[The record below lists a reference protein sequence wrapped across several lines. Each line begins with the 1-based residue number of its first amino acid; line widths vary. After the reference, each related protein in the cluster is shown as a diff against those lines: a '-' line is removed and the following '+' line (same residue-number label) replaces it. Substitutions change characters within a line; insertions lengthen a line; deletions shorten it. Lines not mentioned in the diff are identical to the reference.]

1 MIWGHI
7 GKMKKH
13 KTVNRKVI
21 VCFVLFQLLICM
33 PCFLLYDAAKIATEN
48 NTQTAVFYADSVE
61 VAKKSVGDN
70 RTKIYIYHDTTAFNY
85 YFSND
90 IKQDEAN
97 LDFLRSQQLTI
108 RYFPKSGMIVDI
120 HGEEKEFYTMDSYN
134 EARRVE
140 RITIICVLVILEIIY
155 GIILFLYS
163 LTTPHGYKFF
173 NRMRKIRGEKS

>member
-1 MIWGHI
+1 
-7 GKMKKH
+7 MKKQNEAKQ
-13 KTVNRKVI
+13 KTI
-21 VCFVLFQLLICM
+21 IYFVLFQLLICM

-70 RTKIYIYHDTTAFNY
+70 RTKIYIYHDTTALNY

-90 IKQDEAN
+90 IKQNEAN

-108 RYFPKSGMIVDI
+108 RYFPKNGIVVDI

-140 RITIICVLVILEIIY
+140 RIAIICVFVILEIIY
-155 GIILFLYS
+155 GIVLFLYS
-163 LTTPHGYKFF
+163 LTTSHGYKFF
-173 NRMRKIRGEKS
+173 NRMRKNIRSKKKSKTN

>member
-1 MIWGHI
+1 M

-13 KTVNRKVI
+13 NKAKTI
-21 VCFVLFQLLICM
+21 IYFVLFQLLIFM

-70 RTKIYIYHDTTAFNY
+70 RTKIYIHHDTTAFNC

-90 IKQDEAN
+90 IKQDETN
-97 LDFLRSQQLTI
+97 LDVLRSQQLTI
-108 RYFPKSGMIVDI
+108 RYFQKSGMIVDMQTD
-120 HGEEKEFYTMDSYN
+120 EKEFYTMDSYN

-140 RITIICVLVILEIIY
+140 RITIICVLVILEIFY
-155 GIILFLYS
+155 GIVLFLYS
-163 LTTPHGYKFF
+163 LTTSHGYKFF
-173 NRMRKIRGEKS
+173 KRMRKRIRRGTKA